1 MTGPPSG
8 KSPWAWR
15 FERFGRWNLAPQ
27 PRLSPLGLEFNE
39 PCSFRTDGEAY
50 SLYLIHL
57 YSLKVDLNLL
67 RVLLAIDDT
76 GNVSTAAERLGVSQ
90 PAASAALG
98 RLRKAFGDPLF
109 IRHGLRMRP
118 TPLAQSLV
126 AKSREVIDVIDREI
140 LVLPVFDAATHS
152 GEITLCLSG
161 IGEVV
166 LLPALY
172 HHLRQ
177 AAPGVRLNSIS
188 LPPGQL
194 EAAMHDGSVHL
205 AIGYFPDLAG
215 NDMFQQRLF
224 SHELACLIGKRHSFK
239 GKRLTLEQFS
249 QMEHLLV
256 RDGSR
261 TLEMYEQYVL
271 DHRIARRISL
281 RMSHHMSVPG
291 LVESSELMVV
301 LPRTL
306 AERFTRHWDVRVI
319 APPREIPGYDLK
331 QYWHRRYANDPA
343 NQWLRQ
349 AVAQL
354 FNDRFL

>member
-1 MTGPPSG
+1 M
-8 KSPWAWR
+8 
-15 FERFGRWNLAPQ
+15 
-27 PRLSPLGLEFNE
+27 
-39 PCSFRTDGEAY
+39 
-50 SLYLIHL
+50 
-57 YSLKVDLNLL
+57 KVDLNLL

-76 GNVSTAAERLGVSQ
+76 GNVSTAAVRLGISQ
-90 PAASAALG
+90 PAASSALG
-98 RLRKAFGDPLF
+98 RLRQAFGDPLF
-109 IRHGLRMRP
+109 IRHGLRMQP
-118 TPLAQSLV
+118 TPLAQNLI

-140 LVLPVFDAATHS
+140 LVLPVFDPATHA

-172 HHLRQ
+172 RYLRE
-177 AAPGVRLNSIS
+177 AAPGIRLNSIS

-205 AIGYFPDLAG
+205 AVGYFPDLAG

-224 SHELACLIGKRHSFK
+224 SHELACLISQRHAFK

-261 TLEMYEQYVL
+261 TLEMYEQYIL
-271 DHRIARRISL
+271 DHRIQRRISL
-281 RMSHHMSVPG
+281 RMSHHMSAPG
-291 LVESSELMVV
+291 LVENSDLMVV

-306 AERFTRHWDVRVI
+306 AERFTRSWEVRVV
-319 APPREIPGYDLK
+319 APPKEIPGYDLK
-331 QYWHRRYANDPA
+331 QYWHRRHAKDPA
-343 NQWLRQ
+343 RQWLRQ

-354 FNDRFL
+354 FNDGFLEREARN